1 MTARPTR
8 PTRSTIV
15 TGALAAYALS
25 SVVAIGMS
33 AEGPDGGAWDP
44 KAAAAYLDARTAW
57 WTTWPNA
64 SRDHE
69 TFCVSCHTAVPYAL
83 ARPALRTMMGERERT
98 ATEVKLLENVVKR
111 VTLWNEVAPF
121 YPDQLRG
128 LPKTSESRGTEA
140 ILNAVILAS
149 RDAENARL
157 TEETRAAFRNMWA
170 LQMRTGDLSGAW
182 AWLDFHY
189 EPWESQ
195 GAPYFGA
202 SLAALAVGTAP
213 ADYAAGAD
221 IQDNLKLLRDYFQR
235 GYEHQPLFNRLMLLW
250 ASTKST
256 GLLTPAQRQSIVDAA
271 FREQR
276 DDGGWSTASLGTWKR
291 LDGSVLDT
299 HSDGYATGLATLA
312 LQQAGLSARDAR
324 VARGLDWLNRN
335 QVRPTG
341 HWAASSLNK
350 ERDPATDIGRFMS
363 DAATAFAVLSLT
375 HAR

>member
-1 MTARPTR
+1 
-8 PTRSTIV
+8 
-15 TGALAAYALS
+15 
-25 SVVAIGMS
+25 
-33 AEGPDGGAWDP
+33 
-44 KAAAAYLDARTAW
+44 
-57 WTTWPNA
+57 
-64 SRDHE
+64 
-69 TFCVSCHTAVPYAL
+69 
-83 ARPALRTMMGERERT
+83 
-98 ATEVKLLENVVKR
+98 
-111 VTLWNEVAPF
+111 
-121 YPDQLRG
+121 
-128 LPKTSESRGTEA
+128 
-140 ILNAVILAS
+140 
-149 RDAENARL
+149 
-157 TEETRAAFRNMWA
+157 MWA

-256 GLLTPAQRQSIVDAA
+256 GLLAPAQRQSIVDAA

-312 LQQAGLSARDAR
+312 LQEAGLPARDAR